1 MRKLAIALLFGLV
14 VSMFAMAYADETQH
28 EIASSVVRLHIVA
41 NSDSDGDQAVKLKVR
56 DAIIE
61 EFSDCLQAAQS
72 PAQAEQIMQDN
83 LGRAVETANR
93 VLKENGFSYQ
103 AQASIGEAHFPVK
116 HYENIT
122 LPPGNYRALR
132 IVLGSGSGQNWW
144 CVMYPPLCFTGSVE
158 GSAPQESQDTL
169 KSSLGEENYA
179 LITDGADEDGDLPV
193 QFKFKILEIF
203 DSLFAGE

>member
-14 VSMFAMAYADETQH
+14 VSMFAMAYADETQN

-56 DAIIE
+56 DAIIA
-61 EFSDCLQAAQS
+61 EFSDCLQTAQS

-83 LGRAVETANR
+83 LSRIEAVANR
-93 VLKENGFSYQ
+93 VLKENSYSYQ
-103 AQASIGEAHFPVK
+103 AQASIGETHFPVK

-132 IVLGSGSGQNWW
+132 IVLGNGAGQNWW
-144 CVMYPPLCFTGSVE
+144 CVMYPPLCFSGSIE
-158 GSAPQESQDTL
+158 GSASQESQAML
-169 KSSLGEENYA
+169 KSSLGEENYT
-179 LITDGADEDGDLPV
+179 LITDGADESGELPV

-203 DSLFAGE
+203 DFLHK

>member
-14 VSMFAMAYADETQH
+14 VSMFAMAYADETQS

-41 NSDSDGDQAVKLKVR
+41 NSDSDGDQAVKLEVR
-56 DAIIE
+56 DAIIA
-61 EFSDCLQAAQS
+61 EFSDCLQTAQS

-83 LGRAVETANR
+83 LSRIEAVANR
-93 VLKENGFSYQ
+93 VLKENGYSYQ
-103 AQASIGEAHFPVK
+103 AQASIGETHFPVK

-132 IVLGSGSGQNWW
+132 IVLGNGAGQNWW
-144 CVMYPPLCFTGSVE
+144 CVMYPPLCFSGSVE
-158 GSAPQESQDTL
+158 GSASQESQAML
-169 KSSLGEENYA
+169 KSSLGEENYT
-179 LITDGADEDGDLPV
+179 LITDGADESGELPV

-203 DSLFAGE
+203 DFLHK